1 MDRITTPHARTGP
14 IKLAFH
20 ASRIIIDAGVLIAMG
35 AMSMA
40 FVTTG
45 GADVDSLTAD
55 ALPVIFLLAPV
66 FLVTMLPDH
75 TKPIPTAPAWVALA
89 LGMAALPYAV
99 VKYLDAANLAT
110 TLGGSVGIG
119 PRLLVFGTFVTLVG
133 IGIGLAG
140 DMLKLPS
147 GATYPARPAGPSPAA
162 PGAVRRRRP
171 TAAAPAANPSPP
183 ERQQMSPRHA
193 GIDPRRAAATPP
205 PHRDRPIDPGRSGG
219 PGER

>member
-147 GATYPARPAGPSPAA
+147 GATYPARPAGP
-162 PGAVRRRRP
+162 
-171 TAAAPAANPSPP
+171 
-183 ERQQMSPRHA
+183 
-193 GIDPRRAAATPP
+193 
-205 PHRDRPIDPGRSGG
+205 
-219 PGER
+219 